1 MTGTVDKAK
10 EDVIHGREGYCLN
23 VNFYS
28 ALNYYEKQ
36 VLFAQTSKGGDGRS
50 QVEIRR
56 GLQQSKV
63 QCKGPV
69 AGASLAGLHARGAES
84 GRQSLVE

>member
-50 QVEIRR
+50 QVETGEVSSKARYSAKVLWQ
-56 GLQQSKV
+56 GLRWQA
-63 QCKGPV
+63 C
-69 AGASLAGLHARGAES
+69 L
-84 GRQSLVE
+84 LVEQRVEGRA